1 MDIEELERILTE
13 HPWLPRPRYVYL
25 VKARVYGVVDG
36 SVVVFKGAAPVSPR
50 DRIALTVDAD
60 DVTVVHEVLHTMG
73 FGELGAHLLA
83 PRIRAFRRIAPP
95 LIRREV
101 KYAKVSEPHPL
112 VEVYERVA

>member
-1 MDIEELERILTE
+1 MSIEELERILAE
-13 HPWLPRPRYVYL
+13 HPWLPKPRYVYL

-50 DRIALTVDAD
+50 DRIALTADAD

-83 PRIRAFRRIAPP
+83 PCIRAFRRAVPP

-101 KYAKVSEPHPL
+101 KYVKVSEPHPL